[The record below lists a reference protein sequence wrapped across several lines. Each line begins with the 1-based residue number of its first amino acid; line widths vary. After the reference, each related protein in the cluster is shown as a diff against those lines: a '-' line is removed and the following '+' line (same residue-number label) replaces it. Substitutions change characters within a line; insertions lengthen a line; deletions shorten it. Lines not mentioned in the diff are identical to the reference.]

1 MCWTHAWHI
10 RCTCLFTYLTQVTH
24 IAHTCLAHIPTLTV
38 HMWNI
43 ISRCHCTCQNL
54 QCRLT
59 CAWSMVHGLKFIYLH
74 IVFTLYVCQT
84 CFHFLQQPASKQTG
98 QIKRPFLLIMTRTM
112 IVMMMMVMM
121 ITVSR
126 YCSTSLS
133 LSSII
138 VTSIISSYHIIS
150 YHISLTDLVPP
161 ALCPSQGPVM
171 RRRAAVVLASGVC
184 VCLCLTC
191 VCTCEPL
198 MSSYVLLCV
207 WLCVGLCLLWCLL
220 ARCLALACA
229 TIYDMS
235 YVCHPHLHVHGNV
248 ISLKSIRKPLV
259 WDQAK
264 S

>member
-1 MCWTHAWHI
+1 M
-10 RCTCLFTYLTQVTH
+10 
-24 IAHTCLAHIPTLTV
+24 
-38 HMWNI
+38 
-43 ISRCHCTCQNL
+43 
-54 QCRLT
+54 
-59 CAWSMVHGLKFIYLH
+59 
-74 IVFTLYVCQT
+74 
-84 CFHFLQQPASKQTG
+84 
-98 QIKRPFLLIMTRTM
+98 
-112 IVMMMMVMM
+112 
-121 ITVSR
+121 
-126 YCSTSLS
+126 LS
-133 LSSII
+133 LSAATSFKTNRPNQTTVPADHDKDDDSDDDDGDDDYCVTLLQHIVIII
-138 VTSIISSYHIIS
+138 VNHSNINHIIIS

-235 YVCHPHLHVHGNV
+235 YVCHPHLHVRGNV

-264 S
+264 ISCISWISLFSIVHSSGISGMLTTSAHQTLRAAEARCRTRW

>member
-1 MCWTHAWHI
+1 MCYKNALYVKYMCWTHAWHI

-59 CAWSMVHGLKFIYLH
+59 CAWSMVHGHKFIYLH

-112 IVMMMMVMM
+112 IVMMMMMVMM

-150 YHISLTDLVPP
+150 LWLT
-161 ALCPSQGPVM
+161 
-171 RRRAAVVLASGVC
+171 
-184 VCLCLTC
+184 LCLPPC
-191 VCTCEPL
+191 
-198 MSSYVLLCV
+198 
-207 WLCVGLCLLWCLL
+207 
-220 ARCLALACA
+220 ALVR
-229 TIYDMS
+229 D
-235 YVCHPHLHVHGNV
+235 L
-248 ISLKSIRKPLV
+248 
-259 WDQAK
+259 
-264 S
+264 